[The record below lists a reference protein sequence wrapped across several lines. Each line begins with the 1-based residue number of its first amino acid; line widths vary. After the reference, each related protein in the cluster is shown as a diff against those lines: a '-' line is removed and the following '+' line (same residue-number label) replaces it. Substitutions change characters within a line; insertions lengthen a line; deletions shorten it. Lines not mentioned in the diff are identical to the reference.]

1 MPIVMIRQTQFRFNN
16 SYDIGFYR
24 MKQKF
29 TLIELLVVIAISAIL
44 AGMLLP
50 ALNNARASGIATQCK
65 NNLKQIGLAHHMYY
79 GEHGHFALNMVRMKG
94 GDSAHLWWE
103 NYYVLGYLTRWTTL
117 CPAITKTSGEKAAE
131 AINQY
136 QAYGRETC
144 LTDKYIKSYRPNC
157 GIEPYGEGSYS
168 FIRLNKLKNASELP
182 SHVDSVASS
191 GLAHVQVDVRKGT
204 YGKYYMVHNQKTN
217 LLFVDGHAGSIGSG
231 DIINISRLFNYGTGS
246 STYVYTYCYDPK
258 NIISGSYQ

>member
-1 MPIVMIRQTQFRFNN
+1 MRKNSTGKQTEAQANRSNYGWKMYQ
-16 SYDIGFYR
+16 S
-24 MKQKF
+24 F
-29 TLIELLVVIAISAIL
+29 TLIELLVVIAIIAIL

-79 GEHGHFALNMVRMKG
+79 GEHGHFALNMVRLKG

-144 LTDKYIKSYRPNC
+144 LTDKYIRSYRPNC

-168 FIRLNKLKNASELP
+168 FIRLTKLKNPSELP

-191 GLAHVQVDVRKGT
+191 GLAHIQVDVRKGT
-204 YGKYYMVHNQKTN
+204 YGKYYMVHNQKAN
-217 LLFVDGHAGSIGSG
+217 LLYVDGHAGSIGG
-231 DIINISRLFNYGTGS
+231 ADTINISRLFNYGTGS
-246 STYVYTYCYDPK
+246 STYVFTYCYDPK
-258 NIISGSYQ
+258 NIITGSYQ